1 MFAVEM
7 NCGVCFER
15 HRDDVEVGYGDVV
28 EEAVGVESESL
39 SDFTDISVV
48 IDDQS
53 GSGVANVDGPV
64 VLGVNEV
71 GYLDEVSAELPL
83 PLEPV
88 PDAVGEVGDNKAEDK
103 AEDEE
108 KIDNEDDGSDFPGVY
123 KDQDDDEDPH
133 NIFIPMNGNFPE
145 DEDDGSYDDSNQA

>member
-1 MFAVEM
+1 MFA
-7 NCGVCFER
+7 
-15 HRDDVEVGYGDVV
+15 
-28 EEAVGVESESL
+28 
-39 SDFTDISVV
+39 
-48 IDDQS
+48 
-53 GSGVANVDGPV
+53 
-64 VLGVNEV
+64 
-71 GYLDEVSAELPL
+71 VSAELPL

-123 KDQDDDEDPH
+123 KDQDDDEDPD

-145 DEDDGSYDDSNQA
+145 DEDDGSYDDSNQAVGSNGSGEAQNSGTFFFLSVCICLFLICCYCVFY